1 MIPLSEVR
9 RDRWAG
15 SMACVLAVLG
25 LVWVVTLVG
34 CGSDAGGTGGAQTAV
49 QSGDVCLFA
58 GEVPADKTPRPDAT
72 REGGD
77 EKVTLPVDGS
87 WHADSVTE
95 GAWERH
101 RFETRK
107 NITYLVELDASNN
120 TKDDPDLDISRE
132 PDPYNNWWRGS
143 YYGTGYPD
151 LVVFR
156 ADRDG
161 VMYIAVSGFDSLD
174 DGTVDYNIRVRKA
187 RQGLNTG

>member
-1 MIPLSEVR
+1 MKALRAVGSSHL
-9 RDRWAG
+9 AG
-15 SMACVLAVLG
+15 LVACIMLALG

-34 CGSDAGGTGGAQTAV
+34 CGSDVAGAGEPQAV

-58 GEVPADKTPRPDAT
+58 GEVTADKTPRPDAT

-77 EKVTLPVDGS
+77 EKVTLPVDGT
-87 WHADSVTE
+87 WHSDSVAE
-95 GAWERH
+95 FSWERH

-107 NITYLVELDASNN
+107 NITYIVELDAVNN
-120 TKDDPDLDISRE
+120 TQDDPDLDISRD
-132 PDPYNNWWRGS
+132 PDPYNNSWRWSWDVVGH
-143 YYGTGYPD
+143 PD

-161 VMYIAVSGFDSLD
+161 VMYISVYGWESLD

-187 RQGLNTG
+187 QQGLNTG